1 MQKPTKPAV
10 KGAATG
16 AALMLAVASAF
27 TPIWEGT
34 ETKPYYDTIGR
45 VWTVCTGETNVPMRE
60 YSEAECKAMFGKS
73 FMTYANDVKR
83 LSPGIENSPY
93 EWAAH
98 SDLTYNIG
106 AGPKVCPADP
116 KKRRGYVCSSVSRLY
131 NEGKPL
137 SACRAMRLYNKGG
150 GRVVQGL
157 VNRREGKGEVPG
169 SYELCAVGAVP
180 KALGL

>member
-34 ETKPYYDTIGR
+34 ETKPYFDNIGR

-60 YSEAECKAMFGKS
+60 YTPAECEAMFGKS
-73 FMTYANDVKR
+73 FMGYANEVKR
-83 LSPGIENSPY
+83 LSPGIEASPY

-106 AGPKVCPADP
+106 VGAYAK
-116 KKRRGYVCSSVSRLY
+116 SSV
-131 NEGKPL
+131 
-137 SACRAMRLYNKGG
+137 RAEYNKGNVLTACRNMRKYRMG
-150 GRVVQGL
+150 GGQIVQGL
-157 VNRREGKGEVPG
+157 VNRREGRGEIPG
-169 SYELCAVGAVP
+169 SYEVCLVGAVP